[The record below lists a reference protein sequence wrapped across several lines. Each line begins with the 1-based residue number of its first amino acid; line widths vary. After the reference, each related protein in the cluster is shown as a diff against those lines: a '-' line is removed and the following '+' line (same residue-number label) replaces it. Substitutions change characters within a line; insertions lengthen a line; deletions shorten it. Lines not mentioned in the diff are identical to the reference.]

1 MSEMKTKTVCV
12 QGLGFVGSAMS
23 VAIANAKNK
32 QGECLFKVYGIDLPN
47 QAGLDRIN
55 ALNKGI
61 FPFETTDQD
70 LIQATSNLKKDG
82 NFEATS
88 DETVFQKADIV
99 VVDINLD
106 VYYDD
111 NKKPYLNLSAF
122 KNAINTLGKNIRQ
135 DTLVIIE
142 TTVPPGTCEKV
153 VKPILE
159 ENFKS
164 RGLVPER
171 IKIAHSYE
179 RVMPGD
185 YYYNSIINYW
195 RVFSGINKVSRK
207 ECQDFLSSII
217 NVKEYPLTELAST
230 TASETAKVL
239 ENSYRAVNIAFME
252 EWGRYAEK
260 VGVNMFEIVNAIRK
274 RPTHSNMRQPGFGVG
289 GYCLTKDPFFAKL
302 ASKDLFG
309 FNGLDFPF
317 CTQAVEL
324 NNKMPLVSLNKI
336 KEIFGGTLKGK
347 RILLLGVSY
356 KQDVGDTR
364 YSPSEIF
371 AREAIKEG
379 VELTC
384 FDPLIKYWA
393 EMNMRLPEKIPA
405 FKEYDA
411 VVLTVRSAV
420 FETKQFT
427 TDLAKTDILV
437 FDTNNVLN
445 EAQIAVLKNGKC
457 RLSFIGRGDV

>member
-1 MSEMKTKTVCV
+1 
-12 QGLGFVGSAMS
+12 
-23 VAIANAKNK
+23 
-32 QGECLFKVYGIDLPN
+32 
-47 QAGLDRIN
+47 
-55 ALNKGI
+55 
-61 FPFETTDQD
+61 
-70 LIQATSNLKKDG
+70 
-82 NFEATS
+82 
-88 DETVFQKADIV
+88 
-99 VVDINLD
+99 
-106 VYYDD
+106 
-111 NKKPYLNLSAF
+111 
-122 KNAINTLGKNIRQ
+122 
-135 DTLVIIE
+135 
-142 TTVPPGTCEKV
+142 
-153 VKPILE
+153 
-159 ENFKS
+159 
-164 RGLVPER
+164 
-171 IKIAHSYE
+171 
-179 RVMPGD
+179 MPGD

-195 RVFSGINKVSRK
+195 RVFSGINEVSRK

>member
-1 MSEMKTKTVCV
+1 MSKMKTKTVCV

-23 VAIANAKNK
+23 VAISNAKNE
-32 QGECLFKVYGIDLPN
+32 QGECLFKVYGVDLPN
-47 QAGLDRIN
+47 QAGQDKIN
-55 ALNKGI
+55 ALNKGE
-61 FPFETTDQD
+61 FPFETTDQN
-70 LIQATSNLKKDG
+70 LIQATEDLKKNG

-111 NKKPYLNLSAF
+111 NRKPYLNLSAF
-122 KNAINTLGKNIRQ
+122 KNAVNTLGKNIRQ

-159 ENFKS
+159 ERFKN
-164 RGLVPER
+164 RGLNPES

-195 RVFSGINKVSRK
+195 RVFSGINEVSRK
-207 ECQDFLSSII
+207 ECRDFLSAII
-217 NVKEYPLTELAST
+217 NIKDYPLTELAST

-309 FNGLDFPF
+309 FDDLDFPF
-317 CTQAVEL
+317 CTQAVDL

-336 KEIFGGTLKGK
+336 KEKLGGTLKEK

-384 FDPLIKYWA
+384 FDPLIKYWV
-393 EMNMRLPEKIPA
+393 EMDMRLPEKMPA

-420 FETKQFT
+420 FETEQFT
-427 TDLAKTDILV
+427 TDLADTDVLV
-437 FDTNNVLN
+437 FDANNVLN
-445 EAQIAVLKNGKC
+445 ETQITVLKNGRC
-457 RLSFIGRGDV
+457 RLSFIGRGDI